1 MGNTMPTVHDITT
14 QYQGVMVGLLMFVGF
29 VQLTYG
35 YRLKKLTFT
44 TLGASAAGYGM
55 YYLFSAGI
63 ITTEKVMVEI
73 AITCVAAVLGGIF
86 MFVLGNKLEKSAL
99 FSVGASSGLY
109 GVYALRLV
117 IPQLTTTVWN
127 IENFPMWVCGIVA
140 GLLVAGLVHFLK
152 PDLTQSSNQ
161 RWIYLGIM
169 VAVFLLGLLV
179 QFAYTAP
186 KEKSKEKEAE
196 RNLLA
201 YEQSNNLSYGSSQQY
216 RNNPVHE
223 QA

>member
-1 MGNTMPTVHDITT
+1 
-14 QYQGVMVGLLMFVGF
+14 
-29 VQLTYG
+29 
-35 YRLKKLTFT
+35 
-44 TLGASAAGYGM
+44 M
-55 YYLFSAGI
+55 YYLFLAGI

-86 MFVLGNKLEKSAL
+86 MYVLGNKLEKTAL
-99 FSVGASSGLY
+99 
-109 GVYALRLV
+109 
-117 IPQLTTTVWN
+117 WN

-140 GLLVAGLVHFLK
+140 GLLVGYLTFKLERTIFIGATSAGGAFLFVAGLIHFLK

-201 YEQSNNLSYGSSQQY
+201 YEQSNNLSYGSAQQY
-216 RNNPVHE
+216 RNNPVYE

>member
-1 MGNTMPTVHDITT
+1 
-14 QYQGVMVGLLMFVGF
+14 
-29 VQLTYG
+29 
-35 YRLKKLTFT
+35 
-44 TLGASAAGYGM
+44 M
-55 YYLFSAGI
+55 YYLFLAGI

-86 MFVLGNKLEKSAL
+86 MFVLGNKLEKTAL

-140 GLLVAGLVHFLK
+140 GLLIGYLTFKLERTIFITATSAGGAFLFVACLSYYLK
-152 PDLTQSSNQ
+152 PDLTGNQ

-169 VAVFLLGLLV
+169 VASFLLGLLI
-179 QFAYTAP
+179 QFMYTAP
-186 KEKSKEKEAE
+186 KEKKKSEIQ
-196 RNLLA
+196 RNLLE
-201 YEQSNNLSYGSSQQY
+201 YEQTNNLGYGATNEGF
-216 RNNPVHE
+216 RNNPVYE